1 MGQRRAIVSNGVF
14 GGGTLG
20 RSSSDFGREHLRSLG
35 RRLREL
41 REARSWSLKWLS
53 AESSVSVAAIQ
64 KIESGETNPNLLT
77 VLAIAD
83 VLGESVDRLVTV
95 SRRASQIS
103 NVVRGAL
110 PARPLGS
117 ISLPSLDRP
126 RIRSRLIALA
136 GRASLEHVEIP
147 KDGALFAYVLDGA
160 LQLHFS
166 DGTTEQLGTGDSIHV
181 TEGLPIEWVNPLTR
195 RSVTLC
201 IADRRSDSAVS

>member
-1 MGQRRAIVSNGVF
+1 
-14 GGGTLG
+14 LG

-41 REARSWSLKWLS
+41 REARSWSLKRLS
-53 AESSVSVAAIQ
+53 AESGVSVAAIQ

-83 VLGESVDRLVTV
+83 VLGESVDRLVRV

-103 NVVRGAL
+103 NVVRGTLPAL
-110 PARPLGS
+110 PRGS

-126 RIRSRLIALA
+126 RIKSRLIVLA
-136 GRASLEHVEIP
+136 GGGSLEHAEIP
-147 KDGALFAYVLDGA
+147 KDGTLFAYVLDGA

-181 TEGLPIEWVNPLTR
+181 TERMPIEWINPLAR

-201 IADRRSDSAVS
+201 LADRRGDSAVF

>member
-1 MGQRRAIVSNGVF
+1 M
-14 GGGTLG
+14 G

-41 REARSWSLKWLS
+41 REARSWSLKRLS
-53 AESSVSVAAIQ
+53 AESGVSVAAIQ

-83 VLGESVDRLVTV
+83 VLGESVDRLVRV

-103 NVVRGAL
+103 NVVRGTLPAL
-110 PARPLGS
+110 PRGS

-126 RIRSRLIALA
+126 RIKSRLIVLT
-136 GRASLEHVEIP
+136 GRGSLEHAEIP
-147 KDGALFAYVLDGA
+147 KDGTLFAYVLDGA

-181 TEGLPIEWVNPLTR
+181 TERMPIEWINPLAR

-201 IADRRSDSAVS
+201 LADRRGDSAVF